1 MRLFRTKVLVVFQ
14 CKDLLK
20 EIKQGVLVVYT
31 ELESYLFLVGVPSV
45 TFFSCWFAG
54 GIPGGFVFLPI
65 SGTTSLLSL
74 IMFLQQ
80 RDSSY
85 LIPVPLKGVW

>member
-1 MRLFRTKVLVVFQ
+1 MLVVFQ

-54 GIPGGFVFLPI
+54 GIPGGFVFLPM
-65 SGTTSLLSL
+65 SGTISLLSL
-74 IMFLQQ
+74 IMFLQW
-80 RDSSY
+80 RDMSY
-85 LIPVPLKGVW
+85 LTAVSLKEVW